1 MLGVRPMNRL
11 IQGSIYSRFAFRF
24 RFFFQ
29 VRAVR
34 VLLLLHKLTVCIVA
48 IGATMLATLE
58 VVIWDGM
65 ATI

>member
-1 MLGVRPMNRL
+1 MVAVKLSKSKW
-11 IQGSIYSRFAFRF
+11 GSSLP
-24 RFFFQ
+24 
-29 VRAVR
+29 VG
-34 VLLLLHKLTVCIVA
+34 KLTVCIVA